1 MGLSIYY
8 KGNFN
13 KEASLSEL
21 IEEVKDIAEIH
32 KWKYHIFDREFPAQ
46 NTDEENW
53 RDLYGISFTPPGCE
67 TIDIVFNFR
76 RKMTNV
82 VMLCYF
88 NNNPGTE
95 KPENIYDLAVKTQYA
110 GIEIHKLVIHLF
122 KYLEKKYF
130 TDFEMTDEGHYWETG
145 DEIKLKERFDCYNF
159 IVDSV
164 AGTFSEFPKLENEN
178 MEDYLSRI
186 LKEIAKNKNL

>member
-13 KEASLSEL
+13 KNSSLEEL
-21 IEEVKDIAEIH
+21 IEEVKDIAEIQN
-32 KWKYHIFDREFPAQ
+32 WKYHIFDQEFPAQ

-53 RDLYGISFTPPGCE
+53 SDLYGICFTPPGCE
-67 TIDIVFNFR
+67 TVDIVFNNQG
-76 RKMTNV
+76 KMTNLF
-82 VMLCYF
+82 MFFYF
-88 NNNPGTE
+88 NNNPGTG
-95 KPENIYDLAVKTQYA
+95 KPENIYDIAVKTQYA
-110 GIEIHKLVIHLF
+110 GIEIHKLIIHLF

-130 TDFEMTDEGHYWETG
+130 TAFEMTDEGCYWETG
-145 DEIKLKERFDCYNF
+145 DEIKLKERFDRYNF

-164 AGTFSEFPKLENEN
+164 AGSFNDFPKLDNEN